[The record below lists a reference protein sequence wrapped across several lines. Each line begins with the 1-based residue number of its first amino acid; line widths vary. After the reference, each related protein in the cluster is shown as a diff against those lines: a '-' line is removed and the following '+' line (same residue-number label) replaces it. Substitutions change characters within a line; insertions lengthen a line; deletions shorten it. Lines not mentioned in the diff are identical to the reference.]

1 MTIKWSEELVTDI
14 CDHIATGKSLIDVA
28 RLQGYPSRDSMYR
41 QMLRD
46 PDFAARIARAR
57 EAQQHHEA
65 DKIVELADN
74 ATAEN
79 WQVVKLQ
86 MAARQWRAAKM
97 NPRHYGD
104 KLDVNHGGEVGVSVT
119 YVTPQAPPLSGEDY
133 ETEA

>member
-1 MTIKWSEELVTDI
+1 MTIAWSDELVTDI

-46 PDFAARIARAR
+46 PEFAARIARAR

-74 ATAEN
+74 ATTEN

-97 NPRHYGD
+97 NPRNYGD
-104 KLDVNHGGEVGVSVT
+104 KLDLTSSDGTMSPQPTIIEFVS
-119 YVTPQAPPLSGEDY
+119 PDAGED
-133 ETEA
+133 